1 MGLPFRLIDT
11 GLRTGRE
18 NIAFDAAMIEA
29 HQTGAIGDSLRF
41 IHFEPCALIGRH
53 QDLSRELKLDF
64 CAANGIQTVRR
75 ITGGGAIYMDQG
87 QIGWALVFHKSTLG
101 ITDLGELARVICEA
115 AAHGLSKLGVDAK
128 YRPRNDIEVDGR
140 KISGTG
146 GFFDGDTLFYQGTVL
161 IDTDVPKM
169 MGALN
174 VAEAKLKKRDL
185 DAAASR
191 VTTLTQLLG
200 TAPSVNEIM
209 DAMRDGFAEKLGID
223 FSAQATSETEET
235 LAKEF
240 YDDEIGQDDFV
251 AEIDR
256 ADADADVR
264 EGSLTGPGGTVS
276 AFVRLEGNQN
286 ERIREVLLTGDFFV
300 TPPRIVLDLESHL
313 RRVSVQ
319 DIRKSVHDFF
329 AQAEVGLLTISPD
342 DFAQAIENASEGA
355 KETA

>member
-29 HQTGAIGDSLRF
+29 HQTGEIGDSLRF

-53 QDLSRELKLDF
+53 QDLSRELKLGY
-64 CAANGIQTVRR
+64 CADNGIQTVRR

-87 QIGWALVFHKSTLG
+87 QIGWALVFHRKTLG
-101 ITDLGELARVICEA
+101 ISDLGELARVICEA
-115 AAHGLSKLGVDAK
+115 AAHGLSRLGIDAR

-174 VAEAKLKKRDL
+174 VAQAKLKKRDL

-191 VTTLTQLLG
+191 VTTLTRLLDKA
-200 TAPSVNEIM
+200 TSVDEIM
-209 DAMRDGFAEKLGID
+209 EAMRDGFAEKLGID
-223 FSAQATSETEET
+223 FFYAPPSDAEER
-235 LAKEF
+235 LAREYF
-240 YDDEIGQDDFV
+240 DDEIGQDDFV
-251 AEIDR
+251 TEIDR
-256 ADADADVR
+256 AGADADVR
-264 EGSLTGPGGTVS
+264 EGSHTGFGGTVN
-276 AFVRLEGNQN
+276 AFIRLEGAHD

-313 RRVSVQ
+313 RRVPVADIHQSVQ
-319 DIRKSVHDFF
+319 DFF
-329 AQAEVGLLTISPD
+329 EHADVGLLTISPD
-342 DFAQAIENASEGA
+342 DFTKAIENACATTGY
-355 KETA
+355 TT